1 MQTIDPMQ
9 VAAPL
14 LSFNEHQVSIP
25 IPYNLESLLISKNL
39 KFFQLCSSLNLPPTR
54 YITIK
59 TVLLSNSKINDMDP
73 VEKRIKKHLIQAG
86 WLKKSKE

>member
-14 LSFNEHQVSIP
+14 LTFNEH
-25 IPYNLESLLISKNL
+25 
-39 KFFQLCSSLNLPPTR
+39 QLCSSLNLPPTR